1 MFSDPK
7 FWITISFII
16 FIVLIFNP
24 IRKILGTSLDAKIK
38 EIKDSIDEAENLK
51 NETQITLSEIKKR
64 QNEVKTEIQEIHSN
78 ANLKIINLE
87 SEAHKKLNEQIS
99 KRELMAKSKIEQMA
113 RDANISIQKNI
124 SETSIIVAISLIE
137 EKLNDNEK
145 KNLINQSIKDLSSV
159 LKN

>member
-7 FWITISFII
+7 FWVAISFII
-16 FIVLIFNP
+16 FIALIFNP
-24 IRKILGTSLDAKIK
+24 IRKILGTSLDSKIK

-51 NETQITLSEIKKR
+51 NETQTTLSEIKKR

-78 ANLKIINLE
+78 ANLKIKNLE
-87 SEAHKKLNEQIS
+87 SEANKKLSEQIS

-124 SETSIIVAISLIE
+124 SETSIKVAISLIE
-137 EKLNDNEK
+137 EKLDDNEK